1 MVFFWGGGVF
11 LQYRCDFSS
20 FRYYFIYFDGLY
32 LLFREPGQ
40 KFVDFVYL
48 FSELALGLIDFY
60 FCFLISVLFISS
72 LIFLISFLLLTLG
85 FVCSFFLLILLGVRL
100 FISDF
105 SYFFEEDLYSY
116 ELSSKNCF
124 CYIL

>member
-1 MVFFWGGGVF
+1 MVFFWGGVF

-20 FRYYFIYFDGLY
+20 FRYYFIYFDGLS
-32 LLFREPGQ
+32 LFFREPGQ

-72 LIFLISFLLLTLG
+72 LIFLISFLLLPLG
-85 FVCSFFLLILLGVRL
+85 FVCSFFLLILLGVNVRL
-100 FISDF
+100 FISDLL
-105 SYFFEEDLYSY
+105 YFF
-116 ELSSKNCF
+116 
-124 CYIL
+124 